1 MKATKLIKDKGVDYA
16 ENIVCNS
23 PENALYWVEGY
34 EFKCGQSAND
44 LSDETKEKYFVSIP
58 EIKELIESH
67 ELIASLKTKKSAN
80 SEFMKACMR
89 GQTARANMIKKAIED
104 VEACQ

>member
-1 MKATKLIKDKGVDYA
+1 MKATKLIKDKGLDYA
-16 ENIVCNS
+16 KNIVRDS

-44 LSDETKEKYFVSIP
+44 LSEETKEKYFVSIP
-58 EIKELIESH
+58 EIRDVLKSH
-67 ELIASLKTKKSAN
+67 ELIDTYFETVEMAEYEYMVSGSYSDPYWVRLK
-80 SEFMKACMR
+80 
-89 GQTARANMIKKAIED
+89 QAIAD